1 MFKCHIRTHKIE
13 KSTFTFKTFQPL
25 VQLFVVVAAS
35 SSRSRPAE
43 DSDKN
48 SHVRDY
54 SQELTL
60 AEKIPKFM
68 ELEF

>member
-1 MFKCHIRTHKIE
+1 MG
-13 KSTFTFKTFQPL
+13 
-25 VQLFVVVAAS
+25 
-35 SSRSRPAE
+35 
-43 DSDKN
+43 